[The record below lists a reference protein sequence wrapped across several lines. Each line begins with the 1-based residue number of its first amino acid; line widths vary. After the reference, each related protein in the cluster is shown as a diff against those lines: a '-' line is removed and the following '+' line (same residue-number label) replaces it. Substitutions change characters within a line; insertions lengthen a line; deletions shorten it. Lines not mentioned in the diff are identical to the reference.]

1 VATPYFGLVP
11 RTTATLLTEVSYA
24 GFVLLALWGRTVDP
38 ELMSLM
44 LIVLLA
50 GIGGMVFDV
59 YRYVLTEFA
68 IMRIHDRLSFADA
81 A

>member
-1 VATPYFGLVP
+1 
-11 RTTATLLTEVSYA
+11 
-24 GFVLLALWGRTVDP
+24 
-38 ELMSLM
+38 M

-68 IMRIHDRLSFADA
+68 IMRIHDRFSFADA